1 MNINKNFVALFQVET
16 NNQKKQLKKNS
27 NKRIPSL
34 QKNPY
39 SIEAYK
45 NLSGSID
52 NGSDSIDNGSD
63 VVVWER
69 SGSVIDYEKFFVSI
83 IDLLSE
89 DANKADPFSLIK
101 NIGIEDFYIF
111 KYKNAVF
118 FLITGKTI
126 ILNGWN
132 LKIKEFLCN
141 FINQVES
148 VDLIDHTYAEEEN
161 SRRLHSLGGG
171 LRRILTFSKKIEK
184 ENKSLI
190 DISALT
196 PTKVVL
202 KKGKEDTSIKT
213 KTILNN
219 LRYYTLLGDEQKLR
233 KQLFA
238 VEKNTKVNYQA
249 EVKSENGNLTEFNK
263 LAITQI
269 TMVNLYVENIIYSLE
284 KESRFNN
291 QINDNLIN
299 FVKSTSE
306 QLGNHL
312 KQNFEI
318 YRQTVYK

>member
-34 QKNPY
+34 QKKPD

-45 NLSGSID
+45 TLSGSID

-196 PTKVVL
+196 PPKVVL
-202 KKGKEDTSIKT
+202 KGGKEDTSIKT

-219 LRYYTLLGDEQKLR
+219 LKYETLLGDKGKLI

-238 VEKNTKVNYQA
+238 VEKNTKVNL
-249 EVKSENGNLTEFNK
+249 EVKSENGDSTEFNI

-269 TMVNLYVENIIYSLE
+269 TLVNLYGKNIIYSLE
-284 KESRFNN
+284 KESKFNN
-291 QINDNLIN
+291 QINENLIN
-299 FVKSTSE
+299 FIKSTLE
-306 QLGNHL
+306 QLSNNL
-312 KQNFEI
+312 NQNFES